1 MVYQLYRKQFLPI
14 PIEQAW
20 EFFSSPKNL
29 QTITPDFMGFEIKS
43 GADRPMFAGQL
54 ITYTVRPVLGI
65 PMSWV
70 TEINHADSPNYFVDN
85 QRFGPYAMWHH
96 KHFFKSVEGGIEME
110 DIVDYKLPMGFLG
123 SIAHSLFVK
132 NKLKQIFDFREKKLK
147 ELFG

>member
-1 MVYQLYRKQFLPI
+1 MVYQLYKKQFLPI
-14 PIEQAW
+14 SIEQAW

-65 PMSWV
+65 PMGWV
-70 TEINHADSPNYFVDN
+70 TEINHVDSPNYFVDN

-123 SIAHSLFVK
+123 TIAHQVFVK
-132 NKLKQIFDFREKKLK
+132 NKLKQIFDYREKKLK